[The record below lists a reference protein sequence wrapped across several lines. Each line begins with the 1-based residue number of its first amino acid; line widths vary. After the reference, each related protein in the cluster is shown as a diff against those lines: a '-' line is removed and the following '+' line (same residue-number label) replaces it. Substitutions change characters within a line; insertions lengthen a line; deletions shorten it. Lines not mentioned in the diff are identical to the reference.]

1 MKAANIGKI
10 LGAFGLL
17 LLLSSPVTLFLTA
30 VSAVAAGVKAG
41 AGLVLLAIY
50 FATNYKQFG
59 QFSTRRSSFF
69 VTHTVLTALVV
80 LAALVAINY
89 IAYKKNKTWDMT
101 AEKIFTLSPQTQT
114 TVQGLKAPVRVI
126 GFLSATHPA
135 YEPLQ
140 DLFQRYKALAPEKF
154 DYSFKD
160 PKRHPDLASKYQ
172 LREGQVKVVV
182 FTGETGEGAGE
193 ARVILSEPSEQ
204 ELTNALIKLM
214 QGGEQKVY
222 FVMGHGEWPLVPMGT
237 DPSERA
243 SALVEMQRQ
252 LSQEGYTPVELNLAG
267 KPEVPRDAAL
277 LIVAGAR
284 TPFTAPE
291 AETVRKYLGQGGRML
306 YFAEAQVD
314 AGPAMAKVLA
324 EYGIEVDPG
333 IAADAR
339 FNSGSPYVVL
349 SLFYSEHPVVR
360 PLLQR
365 QLNIELPSARS
376 LTLLRQGLAEGI
388 SVGPVVLSS
397 PYAWVEQTLDANPG
411 PSHGE
416 KTGQLTLVAAS
427 TRPTDGIS
435 DKRTH
440 EARLLVVGD
449 SDLLVDA
456 NWGHEANRNLVLNAI
471 GWATNQLEKVTLRPP
486 DRAVSTLEISQ
497 ETMSRL
503 RFISTD
509 LLPLSLLGLGL
520 AIWLSRRNK

>member
-17 LLLSSPVTLFLTA
+17 LLLSSPLTLFLTA

-41 AGLVLLAIY
+41 AGLILLAAY

-80 LAALVAINY
+80 LGALVAVNY

-114 TVQGLKAPVRVI
+114 TVQGLKAPVRAI
-126 GFLSATHPA
+126 GFLPASHPA

-140 DLFQRYKALAPEKF
+140 DVLQRYKALAPEKF

-160 PKRHPDLASKYQ
+160 PKRHPDLATKYQ
-172 LREGQVKVVV
+172 LREGQVKVVLL
-182 FTGETGEGAGE
+182 TGEGE
-193 ARVILSEPSEQ
+193 NESRIILSEPSEQ
-204 ELTNALIKLM
+204 ELTNGLLKLM
-214 QGGEQKVY
+214 KGGEQKVY

-243 SALVEMQRQ
+243 SALSEMHRQ
-252 LSQEGYTPVELNLAG
+252 LTTEGYSAVDLNLAG
-267 KPEVPRDAAL
+267 KMEVPRDAAL
-277 LIVAGAR
+277 LVVAGAKA
-284 TPFTAPE
+284 PFTAPE
-291 AETVRKYLGQGGRML
+291 AETVRRYLAQGGRML

-314 AGPAMAKVLA
+314 AGPEMAKVLA

-333 IAADAR
+333 IAADAQ

-365 QLNIELPSARS
+365 QLNLELPSARS
-376 LTLLRQGLAEGI
+376 LTLVRQGLAEGI

-397 PYAWVEQTLDANPG
+397 PYAWVETATDSNPR
-411 PSHGE
+411 PSDGE

-427 TRPTDGIS
+427 TRLTTGIS
-435 DKRTH
+435 DKRTD
-440 EARLLVVGD
+440 ETRLLVVGD

-471 GWATNQLEKVTLRPP
+471 GWATNQLEKITLRPP

>member
-30 VSAVAAGVKAG
+30 VSAVAAGVKAV

-69 VTHTVLTALVV
+69 VTNTALTALAV

-89 IAYKKNKTWDMT
+89 IAYKKNQTWDLT
-101 AEKIFTLSPQTQT
+101 AERIFTLSPQTRS
-114 TVQGLKAPVRVI
+114 TVQGLKEPVRVV
-126 GFLSATHPA
+126 GFLPTSHPA
-135 YEPLQ
+135 YEALQ
-140 DLFQRYKALAPEKF
+140 DLFHRYQALAPEKF
-154 DYSFKD
+154 DYTFKD
-160 PKRHPDLASKYQ
+160 PRRHPDLAAKYQ
-172 LREGQVKVVV
+172 LREGQVKVVLLR
-182 FTGETGEGAGE
+182 GEGANE
-193 ARVILSEPSEQ
+193 SHTTLNEPSEQ
-204 ELTNALIKLM
+204 ELTNALLKLG
-214 QGGEQKVY
+214 QVGEQKVY
-222 FVMGHGEWPLVPMGT
+222 FVVGHAEWPLEPMGT

-243 SALVEMQRQ
+243 SAVSEMRKQ
-252 LSQEGYTPVELNLAG
+252 LIEEGYTPEPLNLAG
-267 KPEVPRDAAL
+267 KTEVPRDAAL
-277 LIVAGAR
+277 LIVAGAK

-291 AETVRKYLGQGGRML
+291 AEAVRKYLGQGGRML

-314 AGPAMAKVLA
+314 AGPEMAKVLA
-324 EYGIEVDPG
+324 ELGIEVDPG
-333 IAADAR
+333 IAADAQ

-349 SLFYSEHPVVR
+349 SLFYSQHPVSS
-360 PLLQR
+360 PLQER
-365 QLNIELPSARS
+365 QLNIEIPSARS
-376 LTLLRQGLAEGI
+376 LTLVRQGLAEGI
-388 SVGPVVLSS
+388 TVQPVVLSS
-397 PYAWVEQTLDANPG
+397 PYAWVETAPDSNPQ
-411 PSHGE
+411 PSSGE

-427 TRPTDGIS
+427 TRLTSGIS
-435 DKRTH
+435 DKRTD
-440 EARLLVVGD
+440 ETRLLVVGD

-456 NWGHEANRNLVLNAI
+456 NWGHEANRNLVLNAVA
-471 GWATNQLEKVTLRPP
+471 WATNQLANITIRPP
-486 DRAVSTLEISQ
+486 DRASSTLQISQ

>member
-30 VSAVAAGVKAG
+30 VSAVAAGVKAA
-41 AGLVLLAIY
+41 AGLVLLALY

-69 VTHTVLTALVV
+69 VTNTVLTALAV
-80 LAALVAINY
+80 LGALGALNY
-89 IAYKKNKTWDMT
+89 IAYKKNKTWDLT
-101 AEKIFTLSPQTQT
+101 AEKIFTLSPQTQS
-114 TVQGLKAPVRVI
+114 TVQGLKEPVRAI
-126 GFLSATHPA
+126 GFLPTSHPA
-135 YEPLQ
+135 YETLQ
-140 DLFQRYKALAPEKF
+140 DLFQRYQALAPEKF
-154 DYSFKD
+154 DYAFKD
-160 PKRHPDLASKYQ
+160 PRRHPDLAAKYQ
-172 LREGQVKVVV
+172 LREGQVKVVLLS
-182 FTGETGEGAGE
+182 GEGANE
-193 ARVILSEPSEQ
+193 SQATLTEPSEQ
-204 ELTNALIKLM
+204 ALTNALLKM
-214 QGGEQKVY
+214 NKVGEQKVY
-222 FVMGHGEWPLVPMGT
+222 FVVGHAEWPLEPMGT

-243 SALVEMQRQ
+243 SALSEMKKQLVE
-252 LSQEGYTPVELNLAG
+252 EGYTPAPLNLAG

-277 LIVAGAR
+277 LIVAGAKA
-284 TPFTAPE
+284 PFTAPE
-291 AETVRKYLGQGGRML
+291 ADAVRKYLGQGGRLL

-314 AGPAMAKVLA
+314 AGPELAKVLA

-333 IAADAR
+333 IAADAQY
-339 FNSGSPYVVL
+339 NSGSPYVVL
-349 SLFYSEHPVVR
+349 SLFYSKHPVAQ

-365 QLNIELPSARS
+365 QLNIEFPSARS

-388 SVGPVVLSS
+388 SVGPVVLTS
-397 PYAWVEQTLDANPG
+397 PYAWVETAQDANPG
-411 PSHGE
+411 PSNGE

-427 TRPTDGIS
+427 TRLTSGIS
-435 DKRTH
+435 DKRFD
-440 EARLLVVGD
+440 EARLIVVGD

-471 GWATNQLEKVTLRPP
+471 GWTTNQPEKITLRTP
-486 DRAVSTLEISQ
+486 DRAVSTLQISQ